1 MSPCLVP
8 FWAVKENRMTDLQD
22 LEPVDDDAQAH
33 PAPRMR
39 ALLEEFR
46 RRYPALRTGSAP
58 RVEPPNWS
66 PHPLMDALLAEYR
79 KKGRL

>member
-1 MSPCLVP
+1 
-8 FWAVKENRMTDLQD
+8 MTGPQN
-22 LEPVDDDAQAH
+22 LEPADDDPRAH
-33 PAPRMR
+33 PAPGMR

-58 RVEPPNWS
+58 RVEPPNRS
-66 PHPLMDALLAEYR
+66 AHPLMDALLAEYR

>member
-1 MSPCLVP
+1 
-8 FWAVKENRMTDLQD
+8 MTDPQD

-33 PAPRMR
+33 QPSGMR

-58 RVEPPNWS
+58 RLDPPNRS
-66 PHPLMDALLAEYR
+66 AHPLMDALLAEYR

>member
-1 MSPCLVP
+1 
-8 FWAVKENRMTDLQD
+8 MTDPQD

-33 PAPRMR
+33 QPSGMR

-58 RVEPPNWS
+58 RLDPPNPS

-79 KKGRL
+79 KKGPL

>member
-1 MSPCLVP
+1 
-8 FWAVKENRMTDLQD
+8 MTDPQD

-33 PAPRMR
+33 PAPDMR

-58 RVEPPNWS
+58 SVEPPNRS
-66 PHPLMDALLAEYR
+66 AHPLMDALLAEYR